1 MSLRLTLSEKGGWCR
16 LKLLATTTEFSV
28 FHTSGQSTREQLA
41 RKCFFFEGQQ
51 NYIENKNEGNES
63 KIILADFI
71 CTVDKMDRYDGN
83 KTRRQYIDVVQLCSV
98 KTHCG

>member
-1 MSLRLTLSEKGGWCR
+1 M
-16 LKLLATTTEFSV
+16 
-28 FHTSGQSTREQLA
+28 
-41 RKCFFFEGQQ
+41 
-51 NYIENKNEGNES
+51 ENKNEGNES
-63 KIILADFI
+63 KIILADFN